1 MLGSFCIR
9 DRYATS
15 TRKGERH
22 IVEAESGSKEAVM
35 ERRIV
40 RLFAGAL
47 GALGTV
53 AAVGTAG
60 AEPNPAPVEPSII
73 DQLVTST
80 PVLSTN
86 SSASGEAASKWGGVG
101 MICQNLNVRCR

>member
-1 MLGSFCIR
+1 MVSRLC
-9 DRYATS
+9 
-15 TRKGERH
+15 RKEAILERH
-22 IVEAESGSKEAVM
+22 
-35 ERRIV
+35 RWIV

-53 AAVGTAG
+53 AAVGIAD
-60 AEPNPAPVEPSII
+60 AQPNPVPVVPSII

-86 SSASGEAASKWGGVG
+86 SSESGEAVSKWGGVG